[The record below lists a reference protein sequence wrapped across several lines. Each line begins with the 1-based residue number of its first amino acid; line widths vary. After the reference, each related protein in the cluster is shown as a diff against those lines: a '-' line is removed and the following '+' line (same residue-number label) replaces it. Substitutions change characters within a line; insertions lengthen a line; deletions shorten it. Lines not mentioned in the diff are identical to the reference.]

1 MSSFLPVPLRRHT
14 MVGVDIGASSVK
26 VVEIS
31 VARGGRALTLHR
43 CASELLEKGAVVN
56 GSLVQVDAV
65 ARALTSA
72 LRKGR
77 IHSHAAT
84 LALPLSLTECSTLS
98 LPDNLSHDELGV
110 EVEHEA
116 QRLYPPSEQINY
128 DHGIIAHHREA
139 KSVTVQ
145 VVAAR
150 RDAVEE
156 RVFAAELA
164 GLKPVAIEVEET
176 SIHRLMASRA
186 RAASNGHAHAGIEV
200 LVHLGATRSAA
211 LFYQGAMPVHRE
223 QINSTGDQLTES
235 CARAFRQDM
244 RKAEIHKRKN
254 TLPREWRAQILKPSL
269 ELLAMEI
276 QSAISSFAARST
288 LGAVERILLCGGH
301 ASLPGLDE
309 AVQAQSRIATE
320 IFDPF
325 AHMTIGRHVN
335 PRYFERDLP
344 AQVIGAG
351 LGLRGGAQP

>member
-31 VARGGRALTLHR
+31 AARGGRAMTLHR

-65 ARALTSA
+65 AKALASA
-72 LRKGR
+72 LRKAR
-77 IHSHAAT
+77 IHTNTAT
-84 LALPLSLTECSTLS
+84 LALPHSLTECSTVS
-98 LPDNLSHDELGV
+98 LPDNLTHDEFSV

-116 QRLYPPSEQINY
+116 QRLYPPSEPINY
-128 DHGIIAHHREA
+128 DHGVIAHNRDA
-139 KSVTVQ
+139 KSLTVQ

-150 RDAVEE
+150 RDSVEE
-156 RVFAAELA
+156 RIFAAEMA
-164 GLKPVAIEVEET
+164 GLKPVAIEVEEM

-186 RAASNGHAHAGIEV
+186 RALADGQARPGIEV

-211 LFYQGAMPVHRE
+211 LFYQGTTPVHRE
-223 QINSTGDQLTES
+223 QINSTGEQLTES
-235 CARAFRQDM
+235 CARAFRQDL

-254 TLPREWRAQILKPSL
+254 TLPREWRLQILKPSL
-269 ELLAMEI
+269 ELLAMEV

-288 LGAVERILLCGGH
+288 LGAVDRILLCGGH

-309 AVQAQSRIATE
+309 AVQAQTRIATE

-344 AQVIGAG
+344 AQIVGAG
-351 LGLRGGAQP
+351 LGLRGVTHP